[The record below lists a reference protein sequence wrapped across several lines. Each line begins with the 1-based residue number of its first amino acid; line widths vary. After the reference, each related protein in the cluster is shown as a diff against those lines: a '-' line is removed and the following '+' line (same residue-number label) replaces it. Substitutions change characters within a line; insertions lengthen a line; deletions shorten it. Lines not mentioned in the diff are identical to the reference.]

1 MKILKAWWHSSS
13 EILVVFNKDLPGI
26 CDLKISGADKIP
38 AFSVSRPPKLL
49 FAKYSSYY
57 IDSGTVYFR
66 LAEENF
72 PNCPKCGNIDYYL
85 CGSFNGW
92 GEAIGDQRWKMRPS
106 SNGEMEIS
114 VKLADL
120 GISKRTALFKF
131 AAGDGHWLE
140 PRADAPNIE
149 HDRHGYANLRLNLDR
164 TGAHM
169 LSIKFEDVCGLCD
182 NLKISAPDLG
192 CSVDVEVAQLLL
204 QIYSNAKLGCRLEGG
219 VTKFSIFA
227 PRASSARVLWSLDG
241 KDFAG
246 SIEAVSSD
254 GAVWTA
260 TADEDICGAFYV
272 WRVDGKNSTPGT
284 DFDAER
290 NIADPY
296 ALAMDSSSGHSIVQ
310 YSLPRKHKN
319 FKPPSWH
326 DLVVVEAHLRDVLA
340 KAPAGISA
348 EDRLRFSGL
357 AKWLKSEDCYLR
369 QTGAN
374 CVELQPIQEFTA
386 AKFEDY
392 EWGYMP
398 VNWFAPSSS
407 YSSNPKGGSQ
417 YADFS
422 ALVDA
427 FHSAGI
433 AVILDVVYN
442 HVGEP
447 NYLMRVDKE
456 YYFEMDRYGN
466 LENFSGCG
474 NDFRANVPM
483 ARRMIIDSLKHFMSV
498 YGVDGFRFDL
508 AELLGMG
515 VLREIEREL
524 KKENPDVILI
534 AEPWSFRGHI
544 ASALRETGFASWNDG
559 FREFMLSYAKGGG
572 NFDGFKYFMRG
583 SMGGTSR
590 FPAQSVNYLESHD
603 DMCLFDRISSSF
615 QMPSMA
621 DIARYKIAYAL
632 VLTAHGIPMLAE
644 GFDLLRTKFGK
655 NNTYKDGAANALD
668 YERGRRFPG
677 LCNWMRNFVEFRK
690 SPEAKALRPGH
701 PVSDGFFKFFAGDMS
716 TAAAVLFNA
725 DNSISAPRVFTAFNP
740 TEAFAELPVGGEDS
754 GNFKHIAD
762 IDNFDSRGLIVDSC
776 SFAHGVLKLPPL
788 SFGLWISKC

>member
-1 MKILKAWWHSSS
+1 MKILKAWWHSAS
-13 EILVVFNKDLPGI
+13 EILVVFNRDLPDV
-26 CDLKISGADKIP
+26 CDLNVSGAERIP
-38 AFSVSRPPKLL
+38 TFSITRPPKSL

-57 IDSGTVYFR
+57 IDCGAVHFS
-66 LAEENF
+66 LEEDNF
-72 PNCPKCGNIDYYL
+72 PNCPKCGDLDYYL

-92 GEAIGDQRWKMRPS
+92 EKAIGDQRWKMKAAEDGSR
-106 SNGEMEIS
+106 EIS
-114 VKLADL
+114 VKLSDL
-120 GISKRTALFKF
+120 GLAKRTAHFKF

-140 PRADAPNIE
+140 PRPDAPNIE
-149 HDRHGYANLRLNLDR
+149 HDKHGFANLRLNLDR
-164 TGAHM
+164 TGAHI
-169 LSIKFEDVCGLCD
+169 LSVKFEDVCGLCD
-182 NLKISAPDLG
+182 NLKISAPELG
-192 CSVDVEVAQLLL
+192 CSVDVEVAQLLF
-204 QIYSNAKLGCRLEGG
+204 QIYSSAKLGCSLEDGA
-219 VTKFSIFA
+219 TKFSIFA
-227 PRASSARVLWSLDG
+227 PRASSAKVLLSGDG
-241 KDFAG
+241 KNFTE
-246 SIEAVSSD
+246 SIRAYSAD

-260 TADEDICGAFYV
+260 SAEKDVRGMFYV
-272 WRVDGKNSTPGT
+272 WRIDGKNSTPGT
-284 DFDAER
+284 DFDSGK

-296 ALAMDSSSGHSIVQ
+296 ALAMESSSGCSIVE
-310 YSLPRKHKN
+310 YERPRKRRN

-340 KAPAGISA
+340 KAPAPLSRD
-348 EDRLRFSGL
+348 ERMRFEGL
-357 AKWLKSEDCYLR
+357 AKWLKSPDCYLR
-369 QTGAN
+369 LTGAN

-386 AKFEDY
+386 EKYDDY

-398 VNWFAPSSS
+398 VNWFAPASS
-407 YSSNPKGGSQ
+407 YSSNPKECSQ

-427 FHSAGI
+427 FHDAGI

-447 NYLMRVDKE
+447 NYLIRVDKE
-456 YYFEMDRYGN
+456 YYFETDRNGN

-508 AELLGMG
+508 AELLGLG

-603 DMCLFDRISSSF
+603 DMCLFDRITTSHY
-615 QMPSMA
+615 MPSFA
-621 DIARYKIAYAL
+621 DVSRYKIAYAL

-644 GFDLLRTKFGK
+644 GFDLLRTKYGK

-668 YERGRRFPG
+668 YARGGRFPG
-677 LCNWMRNFVEFRK
+677 LCNWMRRFVEFRK
-690 SPEAKALRPGH
+690 SDSAKALRPEH

-725 DNSISAPRVFTAFNP
+725 DSSLCAPRVFAAFNP
-740 TEAFAELPVGGEDS
+740 TENYAEFPVGGEDS
-754 GNFKHIAD
+754 GEFKHIAD
-762 IDNFDSRGLIVDSC
+762 IDNFDMAGLKVDSC

-788 SFGLWISKC
+788 SFGLWIAKC